1 VIGIGRLAAALIL
14 GIVLPEARAVAQNSS
29 LMDMNM
35 DMGCMLMAG
44 MHEMQVSVYQSG
56 ATEDSCKDIPSP
68 GPSLITIS
76 SASKELR
83 DMTTEVRIV
92 RGAEGDST
100 AVSGNL
106 DPVTL
111 AYLPPK
117 SYPRGVITLPANFD
131 KPGKYAVLVT
141 VRDAKDMAMSG
152 RLGLTVGQVSRQWI
166 IVYILSGIILAAA
179 FGFYLRD
186 LGRKSGVR
194 WFCVWSFLFQQD
206 GSTAPEV
213 DVGWRKIE
221 TYKPGEKIGGQ
232 TRGLRVVSTQRT
244 RGIRM
249 ILWDE
254 RRRRLISFREMHT
267 ATSMTGGMKLP
278 EIRQ

>member
-1 VIGIGRLAAALIL
+1 MIGIGRLAAALIL
-14 GIVLPEARAVAQNSS
+14 GIVLLEEPAAAQNSS
-29 LMDMNM
+29 FMDMNM

-68 GPSLITIS
+68 GPALITIS

-83 DMTTEVRIV
+83 DMTVEVRIV
-92 RGAEGDST
+92 KDTEVDAT
-100 AVSGNL
+100 AASGNL

-117 SYPRGVITLPANFD
+117 TSPRGVITLPANFD

-152 RLGLTVGQVSRQWI
+152 QLGLTVGEASRQWI
-166 IVYILSGIILAAA
+166 FVYIVSGIIVAAA

-186 LGRKSGVR
+186 LGRNKKMPIKSG
-194 WFCVWSFLFQQD
+194 
-206 GSTAPEV
+206 
-213 DVGWRKIE
+213 
-221 TYKPGEKIGGQ
+221 
-232 TRGLRVVSTQRT
+232 
-244 RGIRM
+244 
-249 ILWDE
+249 
-254 RRRRLISFREMHT
+254 
-267 ATSMTGGMKLP
+267 
-278 EIRQ
+278 

>member
-1 VIGIGRLAAALIL
+1 MIGIGRSTAALVW
-14 GIVLPEARAVAQNSS
+14 GIVLLGARAEAQNSS
-29 LMDMNM
+29 FMDMNM

-92 RGAEGDST
+92 RDTGAAT
-100 AVSGNL
+100 AASENL

-117 SYPRGVITLPANFD
+117 NYPRGVITVPANFD

-152 RLGLTVGQVSRQWI
+152 RLGLAVGEASRQWVF
-166 IVYILSGIILAAA
+166 VYILSGIIVAAA

-186 LGRKSGVR
+186 LG
-194 WFCVWSFLFQQD
+194 
-206 GSTAPEV
+206 
-213 DVGWRKIE
+213 
-221 TYKPGEKIGGQ
+221 
-232 TRGLRVVSTQRT
+232 
-244 RGIRM
+244 
-249 ILWDE
+249 
-254 RRRRLISFREMHT
+254 
-267 ATSMTGGMKLP
+267 
-278 EIRQ
+278 

>member
-1 VIGIGRLAAALIL
+1 MIGIGRSTAALVW
-14 GIVLPEARAVAQNSS
+14 GIVLLGARAEAQDTS

-92 RGAEGDST
+92 RDIGAGM
-100 AVSGNL
+100 AASGNL
-106 DPVTL
+106 DPFTL

-117 SYPRGVITLPANFD
+117 AYPRGVITLPATFD

-152 RLGLTVGQVSRQWI
+152 RLGLTVGEASRQWI
-166 IVYILSGIILAAA
+166 FVYILSGIILAAA
-179 FGFYLRD
+179 LGFYLRD

-194 WFCVWSFLFQQD
+194 
-206 GSTAPEV
+206 
-213 DVGWRKIE
+213 
-221 TYKPGEKIGGQ
+221 
-232 TRGLRVVSTQRT
+232 
-244 RGIRM
+244 
-249 ILWDE
+249 
-254 RRRRLISFREMHT
+254 
-267 ATSMTGGMKLP
+267 
-278 EIRQ
+278 